1 MFPTSAVRDDRT
13 AVPGASVTRTASPA
27 GKLSTTCDKAVRRR
41 GTPQPGARGPAHG
54 APLTGPRSRPYRG
67 GQYGGGCQPTARP
80 STHTA
85 GAAAASGSA
94 TPAVK
99 CTNREG

>member
-27 GKLSTTCDKAVRRR
+27 GILSTTCDKAVR
-41 GTPQPGARGPAHG
+41 PAARPGPAHG
-54 APLTGPRSRPYRG
+54 DAHGAGLTGRTAAGR
-67 GQYGGGCQPTARP
+67 QPTARP
-80 STHTA
+80 STHTT